1 MSAYRQ
7 SPFSNL
13 TPVVKPLLIINI
25 IFFIAFLFFDGT
37 DTTREGPLTHLFGM
51 HYFGSPS
58 FRPWQIITYMF
69 MHGGWAHIFFNM
81 FALFSF
87 GPIVEHSV
95 GSKRFFNLYFICGIG
110 AVILQLIVQAIQ
122 IHGIT
127 GSYIIHETG
136 VATPYGID
144 QVYFQYGT
152 SPDLAGKLYGI
163 YNGPLVGASGAI
175 FGLLVAFGMLY
186 PNMELMILFLPIPI
200 NPVHGSAIKFIYDR
214 NDLFGFFRRT
224 ILITLMFCYLQIQP
238 GSLIRGE
245 AIQRLVFCVGL
256 CVQATVIK
264 QFRYVFIYCRMHT
277 PRIFE
282 EQTLLV

>member
-136 VATPYGID
+136 VAAPYGID

-200 NPVHGSAIKFIYDR
+200 KAKYIVPGYILIEIWLGVGQYGGDNVAHFAHLGGA
-214 NDLFGFFRRT
+214 LFGFLVVKFW
-224 ILITLMFCYLQIQP
+224 
-238 GSLIRGE
+238 
-245 AIQRLVFCVGL
+245 RLNRPNNHF
-256 CVQATVIK
+256 
-264 QFRYVFIYCRMHT
+264 
-277 PRIFE
+277 
-282 EQTLLV
+282 